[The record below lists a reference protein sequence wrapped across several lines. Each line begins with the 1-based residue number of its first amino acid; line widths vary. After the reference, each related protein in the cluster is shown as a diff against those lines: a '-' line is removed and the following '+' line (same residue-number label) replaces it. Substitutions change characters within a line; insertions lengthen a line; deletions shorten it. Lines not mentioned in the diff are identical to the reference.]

1 MRGKNGGSVANFGDA
16 SKNENFILRP
26 THLDVNFPK
35 IFSCVAEILD
45 NLAFQRPKRRSAK
58 NKILQEKTLRQY
70 QAKAPK
76 VRSMTHPSKG
86 RYTVTPLF
94 STSYMPKYVH

>member
-1 MRGKNGGSVANFGDA
+1 MRGNNGGSVANFGDA

-45 NLAFQRPKRRSAK
+45 NLAFQRPKRRSA
-58 NKILQEKTLRQY
+58 NYKILRNS
-70 QAKAPK
+70 QALQPPTGFFVSFDVSLLGHWA
-76 VRSMTHPSKG
+76 HE
-86 RYTVTPLF
+86 F
-94 STSYMPKYVH
+94 SVVV